1 MEDTHHICVNS
12 TGRIRTVD
20 DTHHIR
26 INSTGCIRTV
36 DDTKHDCKSS
46 TGKITKSQIQLHK
59 QGTFNYWNVSYDN
72 SCLWPTLSHFGMD
85 VPHIIHIYTDQFH
98 LILRTNP
105 LPLSLQP
112 QQKKNIKKKPRLMPP
127 QNIHLFSDTRCMR
140 KQHTFSK
147 TCTHLESQKHTTVE
161 KGVVIS
167 RSSSFML
174 LPLLDDS
181 GVLSL
186 VCSLCPPCSAV
197 TGVRGRLLPSSA
209 SDSSRAKLKK
219 SKLAGSRWDPG

>member
-1 MEDTHHICVNS
+1 
-12 TGRIRTVD
+12 
-20 DTHHIR
+20 
-26 INSTGCIRTV
+26 
-36 DDTKHDCKSS
+36 
-46 TGKITKSQIQLHK
+46 
-59 QGTFNYWNVSYDN
+59 
-72 SCLWPTLSHFGMD
+72 
-85 VPHIIHIYTDQFH
+85 
-98 LILRTNP
+98 
-105 LPLSLQP
+105 
-112 QQKKNIKKKPRLMPP
+112 MPP
-127 QNIHLFSDTRCMR
+127 QNIHLFSSTSCMH

-219 SKLAGSRWDPG
+219 SKLAGSRWDPGWRETNTIYMCTKKGDKYNLYVYQKGLSLLLQLAESRWDPGWRQTNDKYSLHVYQK